1 MKIGELTLS
10 ELRLRL
16 RESELTLTQE
26 QLKAEQA
33 VTTDPL
39 RLTALGCLVDQAIRR
54 ADEYSMVIG
63 WAETQADGG
72 GSYAD

>member
-1 MKIGELTLS
+1 MKIGELTLA
-10 ELRLRL
+10 ELRL
-16 RESELTLTQE
+16 RESELTLAQE
-26 QLKAEQA
+26 QLMAERA